1 MVGAMSRRAALRA
14 LIRASPLIWPHL
26 DRLTE
31 QTVERVSTT
40 IPFYRDT
47 EVISRDEL
55 RTFARDN
62 FEYIVGHDPDLG
74 KPANSPPRAMG
85 HAHARYGAP
94 LADLLSAYKVGFA
107 LLWEVIT
114 EELVVKGSL
123 GAAEATEMA
132 SILFWRAAEF
142 GQEIVEGHRE
152 ATTELVLRQEHER
165 SAMVEALVTG
175 TLVERAVLWETAS
188 RLDIPYSGNFL
199 VIVAAAQA
207 LGGDPL
213 PGVVTQLRKDN
224 AASAWRLSPHR
235 TVGVISMR
243 DSDVGRA
250 MRRLE
255 ACSTGH
261 VGVSPLFREL
271 DGAPRAFYLAGIALQ
286 STPHPD
292 IKVRRFDE
300 TPAAV
305 LVAAAPDA
313 ASAIMRSVLGR
324 LLDLPTRDQDTLLE
338 TFEMWLQ
345 SGGSAADAAIRLFCH
360 PNTVRLRLHKLTELT
375 GRPIDDP
382 AKVVELAAALYAWRL
397 IGARSDN

>member
-1 MVGAMSRRAALRA
+1 MSRREALRA
-14 LIRASPLIWPHL
+14 LIRAAPLIWPHL
-26 DRLTE
+26 DVLTD
-31 QTVERVSTT
+31 QTVERVVTT

-47 EVISRDEL
+47 GVISRDDL
-55 RTFARDN
+55 CTFARDN

-85 HAHARYGAP
+85 NAHARHGAP

-114 EELVVKGSL
+114 DEIVVKGYL
-123 GAAEATEMA
+123 GPAEAADMA
-132 SILFWRAAEF
+132 SILFWRAADF
-142 GQEIVEGHRE
+142 GQEIIEGHRE

-175 TLVERAVLWETAS
+175 TLVERSVLWETAS

-213 PGVVTQLRKDN
+213 PGVVPQLRKNN
-224 AASAWRLSPHR
+224 AASAWRLSPHQA
-235 TVGVISMR
+235 VGIVSLR
-243 DSDVGRA
+243 DPDPA
-250 MRRLE
+250 PAIARLN

-271 DGAPRAFYLAGIALQ
+271 DDAPRAFYLAGIALQ

-292 IKVRRFDE
+292 VKVRRFDE
-300 TPAAV
+300 TPVAV

-313 ASAIMRSVLGR
+313 AAAIMRNVLGR
-324 LLDLPTRDQDTLLE
+324 LLDLPTREQNTLLE
-338 TFEMWLQ
+338 TFEMWLHC
-345 SGGSAADAAIRLFCH
+345 GGSATDAAGRLYCH

-375 GRPIDDP
+375 GRAIDDP
-382 AKVVELAAALYAWRL
+382 AKVVELAAALHSWRL
-397 IGARSDN
+397 IGGNTDT

>member
-1 MVGAMSRRAALRA
+1 MSQRAALRA
-14 LIRASPLIWPHL
+14 LKRAAPLIWPHL
-26 DRLTE
+26 DALAE
-31 QTVERVSTT
+31 QTVERISTA

-47 EVISRDEL
+47 GVIPPDEL

-74 KPANSPPRAMG
+74 KPANSPPHALG
-85 HAHARYGAP
+85 YAHARYGAP

-123 GAAEATEMA
+123 TSAEATDMA

-142 GQEIVEGHRE
+142 GQEIIEGHRE

-175 TLVERAVLWETAS
+175 TLVERSVLWETAS

-199 VIVAAAQA
+199 VIVAASQA

-213 PGVVTQLRKDN
+213 PGVVPQLRKDN
-224 AASAWRLSPHR
+224 AASAWRLSPHQA
-235 TVGVISMR
+235 VGIISLR
-243 DSDVGRA
+243 DPDPA
-250 MRRLE
+250 PALRRLE

-261 VGVSPLFREL
+261 VGVSPLFKEL
-271 DGAPRAFYLAGIALQ
+271 DGAPRAFYLAGIALG

-292 IKVRRFDE
+292 VTVRSFDE
-300 TPAAV
+300 TPVAV

-313 ASAIMRSVLGR
+313 ASAIMRNVLGR
-324 LLDLPTRDQDTLLE
+324 LLDLPTRDQNVLLE

-345 SGGSAADAAIRLFCH
+345 CGGSATDAATRLFCH

-375 GRPIDDP
+375 GRSTDDP
-382 AKVVELAAALYAWRL
+382 SKVVELAAALHSWRL
-397 IGARSDN
+397 IGDAPEE